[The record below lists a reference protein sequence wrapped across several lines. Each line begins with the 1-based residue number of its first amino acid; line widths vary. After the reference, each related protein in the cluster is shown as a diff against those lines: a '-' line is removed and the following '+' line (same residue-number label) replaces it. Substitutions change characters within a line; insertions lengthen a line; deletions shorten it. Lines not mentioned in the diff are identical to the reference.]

1 MRNERELKGRL
12 HVSKKII
19 IHLHFHVFD
28 HPLLFSTLKYPI
40 LYSRNKTIGQI
51 NMLQKYGIVEI
62 STPFCVKSEFCLEK
76 ILGLQCTIVTG
87 FLVLVKK
94 IRFRIFS

>member
-28 HPLLFSTLKYPI
+28 HPLLFSTLKHPI

-51 NMLQKYGIVEI
+51 ICYKNMESLRF
-62 STPFCVKSEFCLEK
+62 PLLF
-76 ILGLQCTIVTG
+76 
-87 FLVLVKK
+87 VLKVSFAWKNVRIAVHNCDWFFGACKK
-94 IRFRIFS
+94 D